1 MKALPELF
9 LRWILRIE
17 GGYSSDPADL
27 AAQYVKPGAIHTNMG
42 ITTGTLSNAIRK
54 GIIEQKDI
62 TDLTIDD
69 VSAIYFNLYYL
80 PCKAD
85 QLDWPIDLVHFDSA
99 VNHGI
104 GGAGKLFQRTLNAVN
119 DNHVIGVDGIVGPIT
134 LYEYNRILK
143 DKTSVTDM
151 SLLYLKKRKEY
162 YEAIVR
168 NRPSQK
174 KFLRGW
180 MNRLKWLSD
189 ECEIGYTPM

>member
-1 MKALPELF
+1 MKALPERF

-27 AAQYVKPGAIHTNMG
+27 AAQYVTPGEIHTNMG

-54 GIIEQKDI
+54 GIIKQKGI

-69 VSAIYFNLYYL
+69 VSKIYYHLYYL

-119 DNHVIGVDGIVGPIT
+119 DDYAIGVDGIVGPIT
-134 LYEYNRILK
+134 LKAYRLAKN
-143 DKTSVTDM
+143 KTSIEDM
-151 SLLYLKKRKEY
+151 SLLYLQKRKEY
-162 YEAIVR
+162 YEAIIR
-168 NRPSQK
+168 NRPEQK
-174 KFLRGW
+174 KFFKGW

-189 ECEIGYTPM
+189 ECGLDYTPV

>member
-1 MKALPELF
+1 MKALPERF

-17 GGYSSDPADL
+17 GGCTSDPADL
-27 AAQYVKPGAIHTNMG
+27 AAQYVTSGAIHTNMG
-42 ITTGTLSNAIRK
+42 VTAGTLSNAIRK

-85 QLDWPIDLVHFDSA
+85 QLDWPLDLIHFDAS

-119 DNHVIGVDGIVGPIT
+119 DDYHIAEDGIVGPIT
-134 LYEYNRILK
+134 LKAYRLAKGKASIEDL
-143 DKTSVTDM
+143 
-151 SLLYLKKRKEY
+151 SLTYLQKRKDY

-168 NRPSQK
+168 NRPAQR

-180 MNRLKWLSD
+180 MNRLRWLSD
-189 ECEIGYTPM
+189 ECGLDYTPM